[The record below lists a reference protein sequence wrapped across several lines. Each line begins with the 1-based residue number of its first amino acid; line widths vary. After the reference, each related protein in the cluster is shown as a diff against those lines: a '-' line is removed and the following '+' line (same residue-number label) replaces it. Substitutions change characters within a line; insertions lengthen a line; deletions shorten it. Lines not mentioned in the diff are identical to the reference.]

1 MRVSSNEKKA
11 DIHLR
16 LPYEMYEKL
25 KEIADKDD
33 RTVAYVIRKILSEY
47 LKNLERKEVG

>member
-1 MRVSSNEKKA
+1 MRVSSKEKKA

-33 RTVAYVIRKILSEY
+33 RTVSYIIRKILKEFIE
-47 LKNLERKEVG
+47 NLERKEVG